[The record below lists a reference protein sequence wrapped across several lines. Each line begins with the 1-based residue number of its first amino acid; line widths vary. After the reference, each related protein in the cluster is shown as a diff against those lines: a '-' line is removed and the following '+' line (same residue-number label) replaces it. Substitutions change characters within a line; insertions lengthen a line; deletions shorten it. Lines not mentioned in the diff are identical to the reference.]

1 LERTNLINIKMLGRI
16 LSAGRHGIRAGGF
29 SMHKFMSGVAAVLI
43 SAFGMAGAADSA
55 PIGRAGAGPGAGG
68 LHAFHGAGQFHAPG
82 QSHAARQFRP
92 GFHGYH
98 GFYRGLYPYTLFG
111 YPNYNSYWGYPYS
124 LYDDD
129 SPDCRFEWP
138 KRTVKHKTVQR
149 GVWTCS

>member
-1 LERTNLINIKMLGRI
+1 MGDFAIRLKFESKAGNSGLRFRGDEAGSLDERTFSALIEPG
-16 LSAGRHGIRAGGF
+16 H
-29 SMHKFMSGVAAVLI
+29 
-43 SAFGMAGAADSA
+43 
-55 PIGRAGAGPGAGG
+55 GAGG

-82 QSHAARQFRP
+82 QSYAARQFRP

-124 LYDDD
+124 LYEDD

-138 KRTVKHKTVQR
+138 KRTAKHKTVQR
-149 GVWTCS
+149 GVWICS